1 MWYKWKKTFTKFN
14 FAKIYIPINPHFL
27 LQTYPLYNIYT
38 LIFFRDTRD
47 DEATSS
53 TFTLKWFTPICEV
66 NLCGHATLATAAVL
80 YDIIHNPNTVLS
92 FSTLSG
98 ILKATHNK
106 DDHTISLDF
115 PLSPCE
121 VQDMTEHHDLIKN
134 TITSPHLN
142 VVDCQYSAVTK
153 KLLVRLADDITR
165 SQLETLI
172 PNTQSLVTVEQ
183 SKVKGIIVTVKAEE
197 EKYDFYSRYFAP
209 WVGIP
214 EDPVTGITC
223 LVVLSSCIYI

>member
-1 MWYKWKKTFTKFN
+1 M
-14 FAKIYIPINPHFL
+14 
-27 LQTYPLYNIYT
+27 
-38 LIFFRDTRD
+38 
-47 DEATSS
+47 S

-80 YDIIHNPNTVLS
+80 FDIGNPNTVLS

-98 ILKATHNK
+98 TLKAIRNK
-106 DDHTISLDF
+106 EDRTISLDF

-121 VQDMTEHHDLIKN
+121 VQDMAEHQDLIKN
-134 TITSPHLN
+134 TISSPHLN

-153 KLLVRLADDITR
+153 KLLVRLADDTTR
-165 SQLETLI
+165 SQLEVLT
-172 PNTQSLVTVEQ
+172 PNTQSLLAIEQ
-183 SKVKGIIVTVKAEE
+183 SKVKGVIVTVKANE

-214 EDPVTGITC
+214 EDPVTGTD
-223 LVVLSSCIYI
+223 L